1 MSNKQAEKNIYI
13 LYHKNCTDGF
23 GAAFAAWL
31 KFKNK
36 AHYIAVN
43 YGEPIP
49 EMVDGSIVYI
59 IDFCYDKDTTE
70 MMNQKYDLTILDHH
84 KSAKQNVML
93 AKNYCFDLKKSG
105 ASLAWEFFHPK
116 KKNPLIKHI
125 EDKDLWLFKN
135 KNTKPIIAAL
145 EAYPR
150 NFKVWK
156 KLTLP
161 QLKREGLMIL
171 QKQNSEVD
179 FISTF
184 HYLLDFPDYPQIP
197 VVNSASFMSDVAEK
211 LLQMYPDKPFVGV
224 YHEYER
230 NGIRMRKWSLRSRKQ
245 GEDVSKVAGQF
256 NGGGHYTSSGFI
268 EKAYESVLI
277 KVLDKTKQKNE
288 LITG

>member
-1 MSNKQAEKNIYI
+1 MGLIVNADKQVKQNIYI

-36 AHYIAVN
+36 AYYIAVN

-49 EMVDGSIVYI
+49 EMVPGSTVYM
-59 IDFCYDKDTTE
+59 IDFCYDQDTILE
-70 MMNQKYDLTILDHH
+70 MNKKYKLMILDHH
-84 KSAKQNVML
+84 KSAKQNVEL
-93 AKNYCFDLKKSG
+93 ASEYRFNLKKSG
-105 ASLAWEFFHPK
+105 ASLAWEYFHPK
-116 KKNPLIKHI
+116 HKNQLIKHI
-125 EDKDLWLFKN
+125 EDKDLWLFRN

-156 KLTLP
+156 KLTLS

-171 QKQNSEVD
+171 QKQHSEVD
-179 FISTF
+179 YISTF
-184 HYLLDFPDYPQIP
+184 HYFLDFPKHKNIP

-211 LLQMYPDKPFVGV
+211 LLQMYPEKPFVGV

-230 NGIRMRKWSLRSRKQ
+230 DGVKWRKWSLRSLKKN
-245 GEDVSKVAGQF
+245 GEDVSEIAAQF
-256 NGGGHYTSSGFI
+256 NGGGHYTSAGFL
-268 EKAYESVLI
+268 EKVSTSKLMNN
-277 KVLDKTKQKNE
+277 KNKK
-288 LITG
+288 